1 MDWKDQLKDLWN
13 RLTWTGTASFSLP
26 GALFEVQPDFVMGAR
41 FAGKANG
48 NGHSQ
53 IAKLAVE
60 PLATGSV
67 GASPAG
73 PVVLNESAVVKA
85 FQDVVAAVG
94 NGQPR
99 AGLLVPDGAVRVGVF
114 PFEELPSGRREAAT
128 LVGWR
133 MRETLPYPPAEAR
146 ISYQTTRPASGGMEI
161 AAVAAR
167 SSVVA
172 EFEGLLDAINR
183 SADMILPATMALLPL
198 LPAQGEAGHLLV
210 HVYSGAATLAVAQG
224 ERLRFWRTRDL
235 TGLDL
240 DEMFEQVA
248 AEAARV
254 VASAEDRLDVRLGP
268 IRLCVRPPAT
278 DAWAGRLA
286 TALGREVALL
296 QPSQE
301 IGALLAGPD
310 RAAFQSYGATMAG
323 LAANRLG
330 SRD

>member
-1 MDWKDQLKDLWN
+1 MDWKDQLKDIWN
-13 RLTWTGTASFSLP
+13 RVAWTGTASFSLP

-53 IAKLAVE
+53 LGKLAVE
-60 PLATGSV
+60 PLAPGALA
-67 GASPAG
+67 ASPSG

-99 AGLLVPDGAVRVGVF
+99 AGLLVPDGAVRVAVF
-114 PFEELPSGRREAAT
+114 PFDELPPGKREAAT

-133 MRETLPYPPAEAR
+133 MRESLPYPPAEAR
-146 ISYQTTRPASGGMEI
+146 ITYQTVRPSTGGMEI

-198 LPAQGEAGHLLV
+198 LPKQGDAGHLLV
-210 HVYSGAATLAVAQG
+210 HVYSGVATLAVAHG

-235 TGLDL
+235 AGLTP

-254 VASAEDRLDVRLGP
+254 VASSEDRLDTRLGP
-268 IRLCVRPPAT
+268 VRLCVRPPAT
-278 DAWAGRLA
+278 DAWAERLA
-286 TALGREVALL
+286 AALGREVALL
-296 QPSQE
+296 QPAPE
-301 IGALLAGPD
+301 IAALLAGED
-310 RAAFQSYGATMAG
+310 RTAFRSYGATMAG
-323 LAANRLG
+323 LAANR
-330 SRD
+330 

>member
-1 MDWKDQLKDLWN
+1 MDWKDQLKGIWN
-13 RLTWTGTASFSLP
+13 RVAWTGTASFCLP

-41 FAGKANG
+41 FAGKVNG

-53 IAKLAVE
+53 LGKLAVE
-60 PLATGSV
+60 PLAPGSV
-67 GASPAG
+67 AASPAG
-73 PVVLNESAVVKA
+73 PIVLNESAVVKA
-85 FQDVVAAVG
+85 FQEVVKAVG

-114 PFEELPSGRREAAT
+114 PFEELPSGKREAAT

-133 MRETLPYPPAEAR
+133 LRETLPYPPVEAR
-146 ISYQTTRPASGGMEI
+146 VSYQTVRPAAGGMEI
-161 AAVAAR
+161 AAIAAR

-183 SADMILPATMALLPL
+183 STDMILPATMALLPL
-198 LPAQGEAGHLLV
+198 LPDSGDTGHLLV
-210 HVYSGAATLAVAQG
+210 HVYSGVATLAVVQG

-235 TGLDL
+235 MGLDL
-240 DEMFEQVA
+240 DEMFRQVA

-254 VASAEDRLDVRLGP
+254 LASSEDRLDVHLGP

-286 TALGREVALL
+286 AALGREVALL
-296 QPSQE
+296 QPGPE
-301 IGALLAGPD
+301 IGVLLAGPD
-310 RAAFQSYGATMAG
+310 RTAFQSYGATMAG
-323 LAANRLG
+323 LAANR
-330 SRD
+330 

>member
-13 RLTWTGTASFSLP
+13 RATWTGTASFNLP
-26 GALFEVQPDFVMGAR
+26 GALFEIQPDFVMGAR

-53 IAKLAVE
+53 VSKVAVE
-60 PLATGSV
+60 PLEPGSV
-67 GASPAG
+67 AASPAG

-85 FQDVVAAVG
+85 FQDVVASVG

-114 PFEELPSGRREAAT
+114 PFEELPSGKREAAT

-146 ISYQTTRPASGGMEI
+146 ISYQTMRPAAGGMEI

-167 SSVVA
+167 SSVVG

-198 LPAQGEAGHLLV
+198 LPGHGENGHLLV
-210 HVYSGAATLAVAQG
+210 HVYSSVATLAVAQG

-235 TGLDL
+235 AGLDP
-240 DEMFEQVA
+240 DDMFQQVGS
-248 AEAARV
+248 EAARV
-254 VASAEDRLDVRLGP
+254 LASSEDRLDVHLGP

-278 DAWAGRLA
+278 EAWAERLA
-286 TALGREVALL
+286 SALGREVALL
-296 QPSQE
+296 QPSPE

-310 RAAFQSYGATMAG
+310 QTAFRSYGATIAG
-323 LAANRLG
+323 LAANR
-330 SRD
+330 

>member
-1 MDWKDQLKDLWN
+1 MDWKDQLKDIWN
-13 RLTWTGTASFSLP
+13 RVAWTGTAAFNLP
-26 GALFEVQPDFVMGAR
+26 GALFEVQPDFVLGAR

-53 IAKLAVE
+53 LGRLAVE
-60 PLATGSV
+60 PLAPGAV
-67 GASPAG
+67 AASPAG
-73 PVVLNESAVVKA
+73 PVILNESAVVKA
-85 FQDVVAAVG
+85 FQEVVAKVG

-114 PFEELPSGRREAAT
+114 PFEELPSGKREAAT

-133 MRETLPYPPAEAR
+133 MRETLPYPPVEAR
-146 ISYQTTRPASGGMEI
+146 ISYQTLRPAAGGLEI

-183 SADMILPATMALLPL
+183 SAYMILPATMALLPL
-198 LPAQGEAGHLLV
+198 LPAQGESGHLLV
-210 HVYSGAATLAVAQG
+210 HVYSGMATLAVTQG

-240 DEMFEQVA
+240 DEMFRQVA

-254 VASAEDRLDVRLGP
+254 LASSEDRLDVHLGP
-268 IRLCVRPPAT
+268 LRLSVRPPAT
-278 DAWAGRLA
+278 GEWAGRLA
-286 TALGREVALL
+286 STLGREVVLL
-296 QPSQE
+296 EPSAE
-301 IGALLAGPD
+301 VAALLAGPD
-310 RAAFQSYGATMAG
+310 RTAFRTYGAPIAG
-323 LAANRLG
+323 LAANR
-330 SRD
+330 